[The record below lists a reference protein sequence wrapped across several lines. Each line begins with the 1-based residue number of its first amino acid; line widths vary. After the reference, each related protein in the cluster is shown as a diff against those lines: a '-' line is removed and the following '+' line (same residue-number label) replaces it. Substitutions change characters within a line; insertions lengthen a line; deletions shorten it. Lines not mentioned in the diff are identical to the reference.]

1 MWVARDKN
9 GKLWLHLSESKPYR
23 DGDDMWLNDEGRYHQ
38 LDSSTFP
45 NVKWDDEEPTE
56 VELQLRIKIEDWQ

>member
-1 MWVARDKN
+1 MWIARDKN

-23 DGDDMWLNDEGRYHQ
+23 NGDDVWLNDEGKYHQ
-38 LDSSTFP
+38 LNSSTFP

-56 VELQLRIKIEDWQ
+56 VELQLKIKIEDWQ